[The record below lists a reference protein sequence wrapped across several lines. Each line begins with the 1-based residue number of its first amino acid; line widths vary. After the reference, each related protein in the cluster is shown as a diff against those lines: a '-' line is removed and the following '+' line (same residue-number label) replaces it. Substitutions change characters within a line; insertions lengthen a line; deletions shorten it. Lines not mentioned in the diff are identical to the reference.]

1 MVTQNLIL
9 IDKLCLHYKIEVS
22 FFDALDDIGL
32 IKIETFE
39 QNKFIHQDK
48 ISDLEKM
55 IRLYHELNVN
65 MEGIDIVFN
74 LIKKELKLREEINSL
89 KNRLKFYEND

>member
-74 LIKKELKLREEINSL
+74 IIEKELKLREEINSL